1 MKGVFVQT
9 AKLIRKRTCIL
20 PAVIL
25 AAMRGHS
32 RTCLNKLRAAP
43 LLRALASLH
52 IFAHRPAAAAPAVL
66 RSLARCLFILTV
78 IISHSQTCMNKLR
91 IAPRSGAP
99 AMLHTF
105 VPRPAAAAL
114 AALRCSVLMCGRSQ
128 MSARPDMQAY
138 PSLRPL
144 ARCLFILIFLSPAH
158 PCAARRIVSQK
169 QNIRFQ
175 NTRFCERLFVS
186 QYIILH
192 LHPQDIFH
200 KIQSDIF
207 YNSGSCFS
215 YRSCPSYLHN
225 HTLIILQNI
234 RRRFFSSFFHI

>member
-105 VPRPAAAAL
+105 APRPAAGAFRAFALLCAHVWAL
-114 AALRCSVLMCGRSQ
+114 ANVRKTGYAGISVFASACS
-128 MSARPDMQAY
+128 
-138 PSLRPL
+138 
-144 ARCLFILIFLSPAH
+144 LFIHTCGCLSAYFL
-158 PCAARRIVSQK
+158 
-169 QNIRFQ
+169 
-175 NTRFCERLFVS
+175 
-186 QYIILH
+186 
-192 LHPQDIFH
+192 
-200 KIQSDIF
+200 
-207 YNSGSCFS
+207 
-215 YRSCPSYLHN
+215 RS
-225 HTLIILQNI
+225 
-234 RRRFFSSFFHI
+234 